1 MAREPRI
8 DYAGA
13 THHIF
18 VRGVNRSVIAVDEV
32 DYAKAL
38 FLLERAVKRFRLQC
52 HGWSYLPNH
61 SHLVITTPHANIST
75 AMHWLGTC
83 TAQAFNRRHER
94 SGHLYQ
100 GRFGSRLV
108 TTDRHFDELARYL
121 PRNPVVAGLCTHP
134 EDWQWSS
141 YAATAGLRSAPSFLD
156 SEETIGR
163 LGSLAAYT
171 AWVAESEQERFLDEN
186 GKPRPPAKVPLEAIL
201 FEFSDQTIASA
212 HYGHGYSKAA
222 IARFFGV
229 SPGQIKR
236 RLA

>member
-1 MAREPRI
+1 MAREPRV

-18 VRGVNRSVIAVDEV
+18 VRGVNRAVIAVDDV
-32 DYAKAL
+32 DYARSL
-38 FLLERAVKRFRLQC
+38 ILLERTVKLFHLEC

-61 SHLVITTPHANIST
+61 SHLVMSSPLANISK

-83 TAQAFNRRHER
+83 TAQAFNHRHAR

-108 TTDRHFDELARYL
+108 TAERHFTELARYL
-121 PRNPVVAGLCTHP
+121 PLNPVRAGLCAEP
-134 EDWQWSS
+134 EDWPWSS
-141 YAATAGLRSAPSFLD
+141 YAAIAGIRRPPWFLHT
-156 SEETIGR
+156 EAVIGR
-163 LGSLAAYT
+163 LGSIETYVGWIAEG
-171 AWVAESEQERFLDEN
+171 AESAFLDEN
-186 GKPRPPAKVPLEAIL
+186 GKPRPPAKVPLETIL
-201 FEFSDQTIASA
+201 FEFSDQTIAEA
-212 HYGHGYSKAA
+212 HFGHGYSKAA

-229 SPGQIKR
+229 SPGQIAR